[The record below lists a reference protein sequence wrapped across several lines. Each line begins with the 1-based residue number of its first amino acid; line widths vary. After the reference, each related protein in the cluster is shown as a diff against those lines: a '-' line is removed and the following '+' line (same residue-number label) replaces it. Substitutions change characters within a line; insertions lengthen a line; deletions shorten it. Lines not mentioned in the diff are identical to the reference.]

1 MADRIMEPERSSRTN
16 HPGILPDVLST
27 LLEGGAFQ
35 GCGADELNFTAPWSV
50 RGASG
55 SACFCC
61 LLEGGCRIE
70 LEGDGTA
77 ATLEPGDL
85 VITARQHGHCLG
97 DGCGTSIFAI
107 NPCGEN
113 GWPRPRAEAV
123 PGGGG
128 RPSRLIYGGFR
139 FDPLRFGP
147 MLAALPPL
155 VAVKGNGGKAVAW
168 AEDLLRLICR
178 ECGDARPGQQAVID
192 QLTRVLFIQAV
203 RTCFAAVPDL
213 GGTCLAALTDPEI
226 GRALQ
231 LMHSRLEAPWTVAA
245 LADAVC
251 LSRSVFA
258 SRFKTLVSQSPL
270 QYLLEYR
277 MQKAA
282 ELLVEDRCGIK
293 EITAQVGYATRAAFS
308 NAFKRWSG
316 GTSPGAYKRLHQK
329 SAGHNAPRS

>member
-1 MADRIMEPERSSRTN
+1 
-16 HPGILPDVLST
+16 VLSK
-27 LLEGGAFQ
+27 LIEGGTFQ
-35 GCGADELNFTAPWSV
+35 GCGADELCFTSPWSV
-50 RGASG
+50 HGGSG

-77 ATLEPGDL
+77 AALEPGDL
-85 VITARQHGHCLG
+85 VISTRQHGHSLG
-97 DGCGTSIFAI
+97 DDRGTPTFALT
-107 NPCGEN
+107 PSAEN
-113 GWPRPRAEAV
+113 GRPSLRTDGV

-155 VAVKGNGGKAVAW
+155 VTVKGNGGKAVAW
-168 AEDLLRLICR
+168 AEDLLRLMCR
-178 ECGDARPGQQAVID
+178 ECGDTRPGRQAVID

-203 RTCFAAVPDL
+203 RTCFAAVPDWS
-213 GGTCLAALTDPEI
+213 GTWLAALTDPEI

-231 LMHSRLEAPWTVAA
+231 LMHSRLDAPWTVAA

-277 MQKAA
+277 MRKAA
-282 ELLVEDRCGIK
+282 DLLVEDRCGIK

-316 GTSPGAYKRLHQK
+316 GTSPGAYKRLHQR
-329 SAGHNAPRS
+329 SAGCDAPRA